1 MRRRRPLVS
10 MVPQRVHRLTP
21 ALNVEKQGFARQ
33 DPGWYLATP
42 VAMKT
47 FQVSV
52 ENRQLKIECG
62 AAVLDG
68 PIVTELLAEVKT
80 ALRGVDVTHVLVIT
94 NGLTDCTETAKKQ
107 LVELQREFAS
117 KVRRSAW
124 VDERAR
130 FRGIALWV
138 MHLAG
143 DPRGRDRRLD
153 TRHRGVATLARR
165 EHPARCGP
173 GGGCGSRPDQPLRRP
188 VGARRDDRARSRRPG
203 GAVVGGHRRGPRSR
217 CRLPRSRPSRS
228 RTSCHRPSCRPRARR
243 ATDR

>member
-1 MRRRRPLVS
+1 
-10 MVPQRVHRLTP
+10 
-21 ALNVEKQGFARQ
+21 
-33 DPGWYLATP
+33 
-42 VAMKT
+42 MKT

-143 DPRGRDRRLD
+143 DPRGKAVSTLD
-153 TRHRGVATLARR
+153 QAARWLSSTEVR
-165 EHPARCGP
+165 EEQGRKV
-173 GGGCGSRPDQPLRRP
+173 
-188 VGARRDDRARSRRPG
+188 VGA
-203 GAVVGGHRRGPRSR
+203 
-217 CRLPRSRPSRS
+217 
-228 RTSCHRPSCRPRARR
+228 
-243 ATDR
+243 